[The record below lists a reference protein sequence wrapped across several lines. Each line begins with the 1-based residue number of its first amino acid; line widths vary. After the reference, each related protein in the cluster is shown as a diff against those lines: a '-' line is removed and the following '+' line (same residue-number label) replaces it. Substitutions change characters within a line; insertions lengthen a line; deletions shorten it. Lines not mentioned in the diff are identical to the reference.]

1 MQNII
6 IRLEDELIKKWFP
19 RPTQKLWGG
28 PNRLETVFA
37 DRRLAART
45 IRNGND
51 LLQYIIKFH
60 PRTLADRLKIMIC
73 TFFPT
78 LYRENRF
85 VGDAFL

>member
-51 LLQYIIKFH
+51 PLQYIIKFH
-60 PRTLADRLKIMIC
+60 PRTLADSLKIMIC